1 MLRGLPVTDGT
12 IGSLRHFI
20 HAMDQLFY
28 EPLTYKAFA
37 DLGID
42 QLAYVRRVG
51 AEEAK
56 NLFQVDVAPEIEL
69 FSVHSADGRPIMLT
83 ATLEAAMTSARVS
96 NLHPVMIQ

>member
-20 HAMDQLFY
+20 HAMGQLFY

-69 FSVHSADGRPIMLT
+69 FSLHSADGRPIMLT
-83 ATLEAAMTSARVS
+83 ATLEAAMTSARVN